1 MYPNTWEDGHE
12 HEWIE
17 NPFDSMYADKL
28 DVTEVLCKLCG
39 VPGEMDDDTKEVF
52 WPAT

>member
-12 HEWIE
+12 H
-17 NPFDSMYADKL
+17 
-28 DVTEVLCKLCG
+28 EVLCKLCG